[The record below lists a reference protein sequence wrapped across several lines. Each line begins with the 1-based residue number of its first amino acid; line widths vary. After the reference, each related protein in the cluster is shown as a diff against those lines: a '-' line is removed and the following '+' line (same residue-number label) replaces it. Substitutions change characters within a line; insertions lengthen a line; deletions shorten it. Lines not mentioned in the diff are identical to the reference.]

1 MSAGVF
7 GASGKQRFHIKKTT
21 RKDIL
26 CHFSAHHVF
35 KIVGHVS
42 IPPTLLQYRRR
53 DGTIEQ
59 SGLFTLEETEDMNSI
74 PSAYQHEPRMVALSR
89 LVIFLAAQP
98 KNKVLVY
105 DLHANM
111 DYNAF
116 RKCLE
121 EHELFITSFPGNRS
135 TLQLK
140 RLRESIEAPEKH
152 VIVVGDCQG
161 KELHFPSVTHIVVV
175 GDGDCGAFIGR
186 ATRYGLMVGR
196 PIVKINFSP
205 INLN

>member
-1 MSAGVF
+1 
-7 GASGKQRFHIKKTT
+7 
-21 RKDIL
+21 
-26 CHFSAHHVF
+26 
-35 KIVGHVS
+35 
-42 IPPTLLQYRRR
+42 
-53 DGTIEQ
+53 
-59 SGLFTLEETEDMNSI
+59 
-74 PSAYQHEPRMVALSR
+74 MVALSR

-152 VIVVGDCQG
+152 VVVVGDCQG
-161 KELHFPSVTHIVVV
+161 GELHFPSVTHIVVV
-175 GDGDCGAFIGR
+175 GDGGTYHDSSNCGAFIGR
-186 ATRYGLMVGR
+186 ATRYGQMVRR
-196 PIVKINFSP
+196 PIVKINFSA